1 MKKMLL
7 AAAAAVV
14 GLGTAALADDAMMKA
29 PMMQATMMCRPAMK
43 SEKPE
48 AMMGNKGMTC
58 KTMSGKMGP
67 DTTGMDKAATDKA
80 WRAWIEQAMMIPLS
94 GNG

>member
-1 MKKMLL
+1 MNKTLL

-14 GLGTAALADDAMMKA
+14 ILGAPALAMDAMMKA
-29 PMMQATMMCRPAMK
+29 SPMDATMMCRPATK
-43 SEKPE
+43 TEKPA
-48 AMMGNKGMTC
+48 AMMGSKGMVC
-58 KTMSGKMGP
+58 KPMSGMMGTMP
-67 DTTGMDKAATDKA
+67 KGTTAADKA